1 MLGEAPQPQLTPEQE
16 KEPKHRIV
24 TPKFSV
30 LKARTLSPSATYMN
44 MSQSLSRI
52 NGSRQDRKGHV
63 IDETTREHQITFADD
78 VKEVKVNLADVK
90 VVESYKEHNYDNTH
104 EASYPI
110 CPCCAL
116 M

>member
-1 MLGEAPQPQLTPEQE
+1 
-16 KEPKHRIV
+16 
-24 TPKFSV
+24 
-30 LKARTLSPSATYMN
+30 
-44 MSQSLSRI
+44 
-52 NGSRQDRKGHV
+52 V
-63 IDETTREHQITFADD
+63 IDETTKEHQITFADD
-78 VKEVKVNLADVK
+78 VKEVKVNLADVI